1 MRRWKLALFASLVAV
16 ASFNA
21 SACYTVYDRSNR
33 VVYHGQD
40 APVDMSRPIHET
52 LPQRFPGGHMVF
64 DTAVDCPAVN
74 VTGLGNSRR
83 NVTPL
88 ASPLLT
94 DVQTAQK
101 MHLPHTIV
109 AGGVAL
115 VPPQQAAMAPGV
127 MVIPSETTL
136 ASARTPSRERVI
148 TEMRDPPMTIVQSG
162 DGRVIEAT
170 RAMGGPAAPRY

>member
-1 MRRWKLALFASLVAV
+1 MRRWKLTLLGTLVAV

-21 SACYTVYDRSNR
+21 AACYTVYDRSSR
-33 VVYHGQD
+33 VVYHASD

-74 VTGLGNSRR
+74 VSGLGNSRR
-83 NVTPL
+83 GASPL
-88 ASPLLT
+88 SSPLLT
-94 DVQTAQK
+94 DAMTAEK
-101 MHLPHTIV
+101 MRLPHTIV

-115 VPPQQAAMAPGV
+115 VPAQQAAMAPGV
-127 MVIPSETTL
+127 MVIPSPTTL
-136 ASARTPSRERVI
+136 AAARTPSRDTVI
-148 TEMRDPPMTIVQSG
+148 TEMRDPPMTVVET

-170 RAMGGPAAPRY
+170 RSMGGPPARKY